1 MSRNGTALRRRRF
14 LRLAGGASAV
24 GLAGVGSARQ
34 NNIVLGH
41 LAPFSG
47 GLGWIGPNAR
57 KGVGLALSEVNE
69 AGLLD
74 GRQVTINRQDT
85 ETNPQAALSGFQTL
99 DSQGVV
105 AIIGP
110 SSTVMPNLVQPA
122 QDAQLPLVSTMAGT
136 LQLDDVGGEYI
147 WRTVPSDSIGGRA
160 QGAYA
165 TDQGWETMA
174 LTFKNDKGSQSFSAA
189 VGEFFQ
195 SQGGQITG
203 QTPLAPNADSYRS
216 EINTIRNQN
225 PDVISMT
232 AATEVTSLFVQNF
245 RELGVEIPL
254 MLSNDVITPDFIEQM
269 GADTMD
275 GMLGQAPAPGPAFDN
290 FASKYQEMHGE
301 QPGTFSG
308 SSYDAMNLIA
318 LAMERAGE
326 ASRQAIAQNLRSVG
340 APPGQK
346 VTTFAEGKQALAN
359 GSEIDYQGAANPQNF
374 DENGN
379 VVGPFSVVRVENGEW
394 TEVETFSASELTQDG
409 GGATTTTS

>member
-1 MSRNGTALRRRRF
+1 MSRNGTEVRRRRF

-24 GLAGVGSARQ
+24 GLAGLGSARQ
-34 NNIVLGH
+34 EDVLLGH

-57 KGVGLALSEVNE
+57 NGIAVALSEINE

-74 GRQVTINRQDT
+74 GRQVSLNRQDS

-122 QDAQLPLVSTMAGT
+122 QNAQLPLISTMAGT

-165 TDQGWETMA
+165 TEQGWQRMA

-195 SQGGQITG
+195 SQGGEVVG
-203 QTPLAPNADSYRS
+203 ETPLAPNADSYRS
-216 EINTIRNQN
+216 EINSIQDSD

-232 AATEVTSLFVQNF
+232 AATEVTSLFIQNF

-254 MLSNDVITPDFIEQM
+254 LLSNDVITPDFIDQM
-269 GADTMD
+269 GAETME
-275 GMLGQAPAPGPAFDN
+275 GMLGQAPAPGPAFDQ
-290 FASKYQEMHGE
+290 FASKYEEAHGE
-301 QPGTFSG
+301 RPGTFSD

-318 LAMERAGE
+318 LAIQKAGE
-326 ASRQAIAQNLRSVG
+326 ASRQAVAQNLRSVG
-340 APPGQK
+340 GPPGQK
-346 VTTFAEGKQALAN
+346 VTTFPEGKQALEN
-359 GSEIDYQGAANPQNF
+359 GNEIDYQGAANPQNF

-394 TEVETFSASELTQDG
+394 TEIQTFSASELTQG
-409 GGATTTTS
+409 GGTTTTSS

>member
-1 MSRNGTALRRRRF
+1 MTGI
-14 LRLAGGASAV
+14 
-24 GLAGVGSARQ
+24 GSAQ
-34 NNIVLGH
+34 ENDILLGH

-47 GLGWIGPNAR
+47 GLGWIGPNAQN
-57 KGVGLALSEVNE
+57 GVAVALEEVNAE
-69 AGLLD
+69 GLLD
-74 GRQVTINRQDT
+74 QQVSINRQDT

-189 VGEFFQ
+189 VGEFFK
-195 SQGGQITG
+195 SQGGEVVSE
-203 QTPLAPNADSYRS
+203 TPLAPNADSYRS
-216 EINTIRNQN
+216 EINSIQESD

-232 AATEVTSLFVQNF
+232 AATEVSSLFIQNF
-245 RELGVEIPL
+245 RELGVETPL
-254 MLSNDVITPDFIEQM
+254 LLSNDVITPDFIDQM

-275 GMLGQAPAPGPAFDN
+275 GMLGQAPAPGPAFDQ
-290 FASKYQEMHGE
+290 FASKYEEMHGE
-301 QPGTFSG
+301 RPGTFAD

-318 LAMERAGE
+318 LAIQKAGE
-326 ASRQAIAQNLRSVG
+326 ASRQAVAQNLRSVG
-340 APPGQK
+340 APPGQQ
-346 VTTFAEGKQALAN
+346 VTTFAEGKQALEN
-359 GSEIDYQGAANPQNF
+359 GNEIDYQGAANPQNF
-374 DENGN
+374 DDRGN
-379 VVGPFSVVRVENGEW
+379 VVGPFSVVRVEDGEW
-394 TEVETFSASELTQDG
+394 TVVQTYSAAELTQDG
-409 GGATTTTS
+409 GTTTTTA

>member
-1 MSRNGTALRRRRF
+1 M
-14 LRLAGGASAV
+14 RLVGGASAA

-34 NNIVLGH
+34 DAVQLGH

-57 KGVGLALSEVNE
+57 KAIEVAVSEVNE

-74 GRQVTINRQDT
+74 GREVSINRQDT

-99 DSQGVV
+99 DSRGVV

-122 QDAQLPLVSTMAGT
+122 QDAQLPLISTMAGT
-136 LQLDDVGGEYI
+136 LQLDDVGGEYV

-165 TDQGWETMA
+165 TEQGWEEMA

-189 VGEFFQ
+189 VGEFFR
-195 SQGGQITG
+195 SQGGEVVG
-203 QTPLAPNADSYRS
+203 ETPLAPNADSYRS
-216 EINTIRNQN
+216 EINSIRDSD

-232 AATEVTSLFVQNF
+232 AGTEVTSLFVQNF

-254 MLSNDVITPDFIEQM
+254 MLSNDVITPDFIDEM
-269 GADTMD
+269 GAETVQ
-275 GMLGQAPAPGPAFDN
+275 GMLGQAPAPGPAFDQ
-290 FASKYQEMHGE
+290 FASKYEEAHDE
-301 QPGTFSG
+301 RPGTFSD

-318 LAMERAGE
+318 LAIEKGGE
-326 ASRQAIAQNLRSVG
+326 ASRQAVAQNLRSV
-340 APPGQK
+340 ATPPGRK
-346 VTTFAEGKQALAN
+346 VSTFPEGKEALAN
-359 GSEIDYQGAANPQNF
+359 GDDIDYQGAANPQNF

-379 VVGPFSVVRVENGEW
+379 VVGPFSIVRVENGEW
-394 TEVETFSASELTQDG
+394 TEVETFSASELTQG
-409 GGATTTTS
+409 GGNTTTTTTS